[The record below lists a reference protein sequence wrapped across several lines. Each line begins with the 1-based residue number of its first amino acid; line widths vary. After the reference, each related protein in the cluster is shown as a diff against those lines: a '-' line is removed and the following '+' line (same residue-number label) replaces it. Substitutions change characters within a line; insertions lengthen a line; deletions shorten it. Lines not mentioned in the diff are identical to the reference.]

1 MSQIDLV
8 DETWIRA
15 PLLSAADAVADGLS
29 WARWFPDLNLCLHQ
43 RRGPLGVRWW
53 VAPCGRRRLAGSM
66 EIWLEPSLD
75 GVVLH
80 YFLRLDP
87 DDARPLRP
95 AARRRIERAYVTAAK
110 RGFFELKDQLESAG
124 HPGRGAAPR

>member
-1 MSQIDLV
+1 MSQIHLA

-15 PLLSAADAVADGLS
+15 PLPRVADAVADGLN
-29 WARWFPDLNLCLHQ
+29 WARWFPALNLCLHQ
-43 RRGPLGVRWW
+43 LRGPLGVRWW
-53 VAPCGRRRLAGSM
+53 VAPSGRRRLAGSM

-87 DDARPLRP
+87 DDARALRP
-95 AARRRIERAYVTAAK
+95 PERRRAERAYVTTAK
-110 RGFFELKDQLESAG
+110 RGFFALKDELESAG
-124 HPGRGAAPR
+124 QPGRGSAPR